1 TQTDPSCVPWLTS
14 SGFDKAIYLNLIIIS
29 MYYSKITCNG
39 LSYAI
44 GEQKAR
50 LSARPPPRQKLLKA
64 LRKIILSPVLPAVG
78 LE

>member
-1 TQTDPSCVPWLTS
+1 
-14 SGFDKAIYLNLIIIS
+14 